1 MGEITNPAKKLA
13 PWLWL
18 LTGLFAFRVVAQPLA
33 RVWDWLPPFDAWHS
47 ATLTYAWLVFFQ
59 LLILAAMIGI
69 AFRFSS
75 GRVRASRAV
84 GTAMLSFGGLYLGV
98 MLTRLVLGVTVMRGD
113 AWFDRPLP
121 TIFHLVLATFVIL
134 IGWFHRREAVAA
146 RRR

>member
-1 MGEITNPAKKLA
+1 MVELTNPAKKLA

-84 GTAMLSFGGLYLGV
+84 GTAVLAFGGLYLGV

-134 IGWFHRREAVAA
+134 IGWFHRREAVA
-146 RRR
+146 RQR

>member
-33 RVWDWLPPFDAWHS
+33 RVWDWLPPFEAWHS
-47 ATLTYAWLVFFQ
+47 ATLTYVWLVFFQ
-59 LLILAAMIGI
+59 LLILAAMTGI

-98 MLTRLVLGVTVMRGD
+98 MLTRLVLGVTIMRGD

-121 TIFHLVLATFVIL
+121 TVFHLVLAIFVIL
-134 IGWFHRREAVAA
+134 IGWFHRREATA
-146 RRR
+146 RR

>member
-134 IGWFHRREAVAA
+134 IGWFHRREVAA